1 MKLNQ
6 QIKKEELIKE
16 YEKQFG
22 GFPYYLFLG
31 ASDEFVIS
39 AIEKALQDDKEISN
53 KDTSIDY

>member
-1 MKLNQ
+1 MELNQ
-6 QIKKEELIKE
+6 QVKKEELIKE

-39 AIEKALQDDKEISN
+39 SIEEALQEGKEISN
-53 KDTSIDY
+53 SDINKDF